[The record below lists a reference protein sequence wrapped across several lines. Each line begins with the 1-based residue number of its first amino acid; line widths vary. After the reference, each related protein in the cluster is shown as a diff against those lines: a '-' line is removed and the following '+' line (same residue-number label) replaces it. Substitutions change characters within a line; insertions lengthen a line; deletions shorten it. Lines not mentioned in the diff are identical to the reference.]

1 MTDQLKTSMGI
12 WAFGTL
18 GTRFLLAGYHPEV
31 ASEDPVDR
39 ARRVAAAL
47 CDLYDGLELHY
58 PGEINEDNLSDIVEA
73 IRPMD
78 VYCIASGAHT
88 IPRHARG
95 ALTNPDSGIREEAR
109 AANRRAIELCA
120 RIGAHYI
127 IWPGIEGY
135 NYPFQADYT
144 SQWRLFIEGIADAV
158 EHANGRSVTLFL
170 EHKNSEPQM
179 KIYMRDMGMSIFVI
193 RKLATEGVD
202 TSRVKIN
209 MDWQHLI
216 MNGEN
221 LAEYAELLAMEG
233 LLGHQ
238 HANSGWGLFDD
249 DNIVGATRF
258 METLEMARAL
268 RRVGYGRNGERLG
281 MDLYPYTEDPISAAR
296 QSLTQWRFI
305 DDVAGRLDEQT
316 LEEAQAQKDALA
328 AYRVVF
334 QALGM
339 DSGLS
344 RAALPPQTAHGQ
356 R

>member
-1 MTDQLKTSMGI
+1 MTEPLKTSIGI

-18 GTRFLLAGYHPEV
+18 GTRFLIAGYHPDV
-31 ASEDPVDR
+31 AGEDPVHR
-39 ARRVAAAL
+39 AGRVAAGL
-47 CDLYDGLELHY
+47 SDLYDGLELHY
-58 PGEINEDNLSDIVEA
+58 PNEIDEDNADQIVDA
-73 IRPMD
+73 IKPMD
-78 VYCIASGAHT
+78 VYCIASGSHT
-88 IPRHARG
+88 FPKHGKG
-95 ALTNPDSGIREEAR
+95 ALTNPDAGIREEAR
-109 AANRRAIELCA
+109 AANRRAIDLCA
-120 RIGAHYI
+120 RLGAHMI

-144 SQWRLFIEGIADAV
+144 SQWRFFIDGIADAV
-158 EHANGRSVTLFL
+158 EHANNRDVTLFL

-193 RKLATEGVD
+193 RKLAADGVD
-202 TSRVKIN
+202 TSRTKIN

-268 RRVGYGRNGERLG
+268 RKVGYGRNGERLG
-281 MDLYPYTEDPISAAR
+281 MDLYPYTEDQLTAAR

-305 DDVAGRLDEQT
+305 DEIAAKLDEGT
-316 LEEAQAQKDALA
+316 LQEAQRQKDALA
-328 AYRVVF
+328 AYRVVYT
-334 QALGM
+334 AMGM
-339 DSGLS
+339 DPSLV
-344 RAALPPQTAHGQ
+344 RAAAPPE
-356 R
+356 RV